1 MKRNYHIFFDWEQM
15 KFTGITMQD
24 IQRWEAC
31 FPDVDI
37 IEQFK
42 EMAVWLLKHEASR
55 KSAKQNWSSFITRWL
70 KKEQIKAMGL

>member
-1 MKRNYHIFFDWEQM
+1 MKRNYHIFFDWDSM

-37 IEQFK
+37 IEQLK
-42 EMAVWLLKHEASR
+42 KMSIWLLQNEANR
-55 KSAKQNWSSFITRWL
+55 KSDKRNWSSFITRWL
-70 KKEQIKAMGL
+70 KRAAIKAIGL